1 MANIDV
7 DAYAKS
13 LLARVG
19 EAQVVRRAEVRI
31 GERKPLANMC
41 HHNVT
46 DWCESEPTYQAVRGW
61 LYFDL
66 PGCSVAR
73 FVAHSVVHAPD
84 GELYDIT
91 PSNASQD
98 YPFLKGKLSEEE
110 FAELVEKRGYS
121 NLHTPKGD
129 A

>member
-19 EAQVVRRAEVRI
+19 EAQVVRRAEVNI
-31 GERKPLANMC
+31 GEWKPLANMC

-46 DWCESEPTYQAVRGW
+46 AWCESNPTYQVVRGW

-66 PGCSVAR
+66 PGLPVAR
-73 FVAHSVVHAPD
+73 FVAHSVVRAPD
-84 GELYDIT
+84 GELCDIT
-91 PSNASQD
+91 PSNATRD
-98 YPFLKGKLSEEE
+98 YPFLEGKLSEEE
-110 FAELVEKRGYS
+110 FAELVEERGYG
-121 NLHTPKGD
+121 NLHPPK
-129 A
+129 